1 MRYETFVINII
12 VEQKKKL
19 YLGKPN
25 NLLVVFENK

>member
-1 MRYETFVINII
+1 MRYETFAINII
-12 VEQKKKL
+12 VEQK